1 MIRSSVHLT
10 PMTRENPLWVEL
22 GMRYILLMD
31 GHLSMTN
38 GRSYNG
44 RYYLNTSLGQLTGLG
59 KGIMVDLSP

>member
-22 GMRYILLMD
+22 GMRYTLID

-38 GRSYNG
+38 GRNYNG
-44 RYYLNTSLGQLTGLG
+44 RYYLNTSLGQLTGLV